1 MRQGARAPIGLEGR
15 APPEGCSHCFWSHR
29 TSSRALALGRV
40 LRADGGRGC
49 VGARRGLV
57 GGRRHARPRAT
68 RLPRVI
74 AGPAPA
80 AESPR
85 GGGTPAAPPHRRFAC
100 AALIAEPTRILLISA
115 NASAS
120 PLLLSRPA
128 RGGACIHRGVVGQAI
143 DRQAARC
150 PCPRPFA
157 ACAPAPLACLT
168 STIAPRRLAHELIMA
183 YDLSKH
189 LTVCLYGEHWAPLSP
204 QEFTRF
210 HTDAYVKFL
219 QQVTPRGTPPAF
231 KRWHVAGLTLPWR
244 ARLYSW
250 SIMAS
255 TSSTRPRA
263 MPSTHP
269 YASASRHGEP
279 TQPPPPWITTAAPP
293 SRGQNPLAAGAAASE
308 RVRARLSQAILADLC
323 RRLRRGSTEPLPGRG
338 RCRDALAGRSNARA
352 AGLRIG
358 VLVRERRGAR
368 DAHAPPQV

>member
-1 MRQGARAPIGLEGR
+1 MLRAPCGRARARAPIGLEGR
-15 APPEGCSHCFWSHR
+15 APPEGCSHCSWCHR
-29 TSSRALALGRV
+29 TSSRARNLGRV
-40 LRADGGRGC
+40 RRADGGRGC

-68 RLPRVI
+68 RLPRVT
-74 AGPAPA
+74 PAPA

-279 TQPPPPWITTAAPP
+279 TQPPPVDYHSSPAQSGTKSPRCWCGRERARARASLAGHTRRSMPAAP
-293 SRGQNPLAAGAAASE
+293 SRQHRASP
-308 RVRARLSQAILADLC
+308 RTWPMSRCTGWAVKRTRGGTAH
-323 RRLRRGSTEPLPGRG
+323 RGSRT
-338 RCRDALAGRSNARA
+338 
-352 AGLRIG
+352 
-358 VLVRERRGAR
+358 
-368 DAHAPPQV
+368 